1 MYIFY
6 FLIYLYNLIIMDY
19 CNDNKCLYNNY
30 YILTKN
36 LNNIFKNVNNDITN
50 NIVDNKKTRNSKL
63 KYSDVLY
70 YKFLYTF
77 KNNSKQN
84 IVSNIN
90 FKNNKL
96 IDRTTY
102 HKKDL
107 KINVSFYYDLFDKIK
122 KNYNDLFNKNI
133 SNYDI
138 IAVDGTYNNTNIKN
152 IKGYLETNLNMGYY
166 NVTKNIPIDITYC
179 GEENKNREILQL
191 KKYINSNKL
200 KNVILVLDRA
210 YFSYDLINFLD
221 DQNLKY
227 VIRVKNNC
235 LMLNKNNDKN
245 NKINDKINNKNI
257 RFITYKADREVI
269 KKDKNNINTKLKEK
283 LECNIVT
290 NLCLNEYNNEDI
302 KNIYLSRW
310 DIEVF
315 FKFIKYNFKF
325 SRLDEHNNKNTKN
338 EYIKMYYSMLIIIY
352 ISMMVNKI
360 NNDYIKKTE
369 PKLKLKSKS
378 KLKTKNKYNK
388 KTNKSLLLNGVYLI
402 LEKIINNKLETN
414 DLININK
421 NFIKKV
427 NIIIDISNERKS
439 KTPHSKWYIQGYAE
453 HYRNIKIIDALK
465 ENKIDELNKNLKII
479 AKNTKIVT

>member
-1 MYIFY
+1 M
-6 FLIYLYNLIIMDY
+6 NH
-19 CNDNKCLYNNY
+19 NDNKYLYNNY
-30 YILTKN
+30 STLTNN
-36 LNNIFKNVNNDITN
+36 LNSIFKNINN
-50 NIVDNKKTRNSKL
+50 NIINDLPDNKQTRNSKL

-70 YKFLYTF
+70 YKMLYSF

-84 IVSNIN
+84 IVSTIN

-107 KINVSFYYDLFDKIK
+107 KMNVTLYYNLFNKIK
-122 KNYNDLFNKNI
+122 KNYNDLFKNTL
-133 SNYDI
+133 NYDI

-152 IKGYLETNLNMGYY
+152 IKGCLETNLNMGYY

-210 YFSYDLINFLD
+210 YFSYDFINFLD
-221 DQNLKY
+221 TQNLKY
-227 VIRVKNNC
+227 VIRVRNNC
-235 LMLNKNNDKN
+235 LMLDKN
-245 NKINDKINNKNI
+245 KAKHKNKINNKNV
-257 RFITYKADREVI
+257 RFITYKTDRYVV
-269 KKDKNNINTKLKEK
+269 KKDKNNLDTKLKET
-283 LECNIVT
+283 LECNIIT
-290 NLCLNEYNNEDI
+290 NLSLNEYKDDEI

-315 FKFIKYNFKF
+315 LKFIKYNFKF
-325 SRLDEHNNKNTKN
+325 SRLDEHNKINTKD

-352 ISMMVNKI
+352 ISMMIDKI

-369 PKLKLKSKS
+369 SKSKS
-378 KLKTKNKYNK
+378 KTKNKYNK

-402 LEKIINNKLETN
+402 LEKIINSNLETN
-414 DLININK
+414 DLLNINK
-421 NFIKKV
+421 NFIKRV
-427 NIIIDISNERKS
+427 NIIINVSNERKS
-439 KTPHSKWYIQGYAE
+439 KTPHTKWYVQGYAE
-453 HYRNIKIIDALK
+453 HYRNIKIIDSLK
-465 ENKIDELNKNLKII
+465 ENKVNELNKNLKII
-479 AKNTKIVT
+479 AKNTKIIT